1 MQTFLPEYTFVDSAA
16 VLDQK
21 RLVKQLLEGRQIMA
35 ALSGNSKGWR
45 NHPATRMWQGHAGA
59 LYFYLMCMRN
69 EMDKRGYKWENNWNE
84 IELMRHTYFQD
95 EDSYPDWM
103 TTGEFAQVV
112 TTHRA
117 NLHIKAPDLYPQYA
131 LETINYRNDVCCERC
146 NYHWPTHVK
155 DAA

>member
-1 MQTFLPEYTFVDSAA
+1 
-16 VLDQK
+16 
-21 RLVKQLLEGRQIMA
+21 
-35 ALSGNSKGWR
+35 
-45 NHPATRMWQGHAGA
+45 
-59 LYFYLMCMRN
+59 MRN
-69 EMDKRGYKWENNWNE
+69 EMDKRGYKWENNWHE

-103 TTGEFAQVV
+103 TTEEFAQVV

-146 NYHWPTHVK
+146 NYHWPSHLK